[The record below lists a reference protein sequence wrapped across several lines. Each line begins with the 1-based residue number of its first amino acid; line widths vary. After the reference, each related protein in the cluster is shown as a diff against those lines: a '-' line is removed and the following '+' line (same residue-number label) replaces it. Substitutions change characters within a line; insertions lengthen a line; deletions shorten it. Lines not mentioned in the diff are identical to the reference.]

1 MDLIDFKDKGLK
13 YDWKT
18 IYTGVNKK
26 YFEPNVISVY
36 AVELMEAGDDD
47 AFVNELAWGIDSN

>member
-1 MDLIDFKDKGLK
+1 MNLIDFKNKGLK

-26 YFEPNVISVY
+26 YFEPNVISDY
-36 AVELMEAGDDD
+36 AVELMEA
-47 AFVNELAWGIDSN
+47 